1 MKKALTAIT
10 IAVAALL
17 SMAACASPPP
27 APSIAVTSSTVIIDV
42 RTAPEYVGGHLQD
55 AINID
60 VQSADFDTLI
70 TALPIDGDY
79 IVYCATGNRSAAA
92 VTRMADLGF
101 TALTDAG
108 GITDASAATGL
119 AIVVDK

>member
-1 MKKALTAIT
+1 MKKALNGIT
-10 IAVAALL
+10 IAVAVLL
-17 SMAACASPPP
+17 SMVACASPAP
-27 APSIAVTSSTVIIDV
+27 APSIAVTSSTVVVDV
-42 RTAPEYVGGHLQD
+42 RTAPEHVGGHLQD

-60 VQSADFDTLI
+60 VQSPDFDTLI
-70 TALPIDGDY
+70 AALPIDGDY
-79 IVYCATGNRSAAA
+79 IIYCAIGNRSAAA
-92 VTRMADLGF
+92 ATRMADLGF

>member
-1 MKKALTAIT
+1 MKKALTGIT

-17 SMAACASPPP
+17 SLAACVSSAA
-27 APSIAVTSSTVIIDV
+27 APSIAVSSSTVVVDV

-60 VQSADFDTLI
+60 VQSPDFDTLI
-70 TALPIDGDY
+70 AALPIDGDY

-101 TALTDAG
+101 TTLTDAG

>member
-1 MKKALTAIT
+1 MKKPFTAIT
-10 IAVAALL
+10 IAIAALL
-17 SMAACASPPP
+17 SMAACASPAP

-55 AINID
+55 AVNID
-60 VQSADFDTLI
+60 VQSPDFDTLI

-79 IVYCATGNRSAAA
+79 IIYCATGNRSAAA
-92 VTRMADLGF
+92 VTRMGDLGF
-101 TALTDAG
+101 ATLTDAG
-108 GITDASAATGL
+108 GVTDASAATGL

>member
-1 MKKALTAIT
+1 MKKTLTAIT

-17 SMAACASPPP
+17 SMAACASPAQ

-60 VQSADFDTLI
+60 VQSPDFNTLI
-70 TALPIDGDY
+70 ATLPLDGDY
-79 IVYCATGNRSAAA
+79 IIYCATGNRSAAA
-92 VTRMADLGF
+92 VIRMGDLGF
-101 TALTDAG
+101 TTLTDAG
-108 GITDASAATGL
+108 GVTDASAATGL